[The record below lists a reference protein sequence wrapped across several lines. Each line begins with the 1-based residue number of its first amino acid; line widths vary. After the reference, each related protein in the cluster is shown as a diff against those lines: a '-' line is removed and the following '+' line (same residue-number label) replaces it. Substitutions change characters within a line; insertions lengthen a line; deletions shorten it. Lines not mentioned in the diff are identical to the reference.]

1 MKKIFLP
8 TYSGKTEPDSKVKGT
23 NKCDDEKT
31 VIQTEERIA
40 VITQQRFPIS
50 PWRSKKRSFP
60 RSRFW
65 ILILTLLSTRA
76 TLTKRKV
83 F

>member
-23 NKCDDEKT
+23 NKYDDEKT

-40 VITQQRFPIS
+40 VTTQQLADFTLEKQ
-50 PWRSKKRSFP
+50 KKIGF
-60 RSRFW
+60 SRLYCYSNYLKN
-65 ILILTLLSTRA
+65 IVEVRLVS
-76 TLTKRKV
+76 
-83 F
+83 